1 METFTRECL
10 EMDVASAEATSE
22 QAAAKMNQV
31 YDRAAKLVV
40 KTLDVDGCLIF
51 DLTQFEMIEMTAGD
65 GSVSK
70 VYRADPY
77 NLGVPNQSHQEDDSH
92 AGENSIFERSEVF
105 GAIPS
110 LPVLGAAEGN
120 GGPGTRDRSLSGP
133 EHEKL
138 SSFFKDHREGRIY
151 EDVVPSW
158 VRQLLPPALKYAMS
172 MLRPKLLLTASCP
185 YLQCRQATV
194 RALVRL
200 YFQPSQAVP

>member
-40 KTLDVDGCLIF
+40 KTLDVDGCVIF
-51 DLTQFEMIEMTAGD
+51 DLTQFEMIEMTAAD

-77 NLGVPNQSHQEDDSH
+77 NLGIPEQSHPEDDSL

-110 LPVLGAAEGN
+110 LPVLGAAEGSA
-120 GGPGTRDRSLSGP
+120 GPGTRDRSLSGA

-151 EDVVPSW
+151 EDVVPTW
-158 VRQLLPPALKYAMS
+158 VRQLLPPGLKYAMS
-172 MLRPKLLLTASCP
+172 KYEARQNLTISCSH
-185 YLQCRQATV
+185 LQR
-194 RALVRL
+194 
-200 YFQPSQAVP
+200 